1 MIKCRATAVPFQ
13 VLLGACA
20 LMCSAVAT
28 RAADIPDL
36 SGLWTRTWKDAGTFD
51 APPAGQGPIMIDP
64 AHARIPHT
72 GENGTTN
79 PNVTAD
85 PWAADLS
92 NPILKPE
99 TRAKLK
105 RISDDELAGKP
116 HLELSTMCRPPG
128 VPEILNLRD
137 DLKILQTPK
146 EVVFLYSRDHQSR
159 HVYMNVPH
167 AKNPGH
173 SWLGESVGH
182 YEGDTLIVDTIGEND
197 KTHSDRFGTPHSDRI
212 HVVERYRVAA
222 DRKRL
227 EVLVT
232 VDDPGAFTMAWSAR
246 ADYRPDNNWFF
257 EEIVCAENNRPTGP
271 DYEIPIPIAET
282 PDF

>member
-92 NPILKPE
+92 NPILKPR
-99 TRAKLK
+99 RA
-105 RISDDELAGKP
+105 RS
-116 HLELSTMCRPPG
+116 
-128 VPEILNLRD
+128 
-137 DLKILQTPK
+137 
-146 EVVFLYSRDHQSR
+146 
-159 HVYMNVPH
+159 
-167 AKNPGH
+167 
-173 SWLGESVGH
+173 
-182 YEGDTLIVDTIGEND
+182 
-197 KTHSDRFGTPHSDRI
+197 
-212 HVVERYRVAA
+212 
-222 DRKRL
+222 
-227 EVLVT
+227 
-232 VDDPGAFTMAWSAR
+232 
-246 ADYRPDNNWFF
+246 
-257 EEIVCAENNRPTGP
+257 
-271 DYEIPIPIAET
+271 
-282 PDF
+282 

>member
-1 MIKCRATAVPFQ
+1 
-13 VLLGACA
+13 
-20 LMCSAVAT
+20 
-28 RAADIPDL
+28 
-36 SGLWTRTWKDAGTFD
+36 
-51 APPAGQGPIMIDP
+51 MIDP

-72 GENGTTN
+72 AANGTTN

-92 NPILKPE
+92 KSDPE
-99 TRAKLK
+99 ARDAREAEANL
-105 RISDDELAGKP
+105 RRRMAGKP
-116 HLELSTMCRPPG
+116 HLELSTMCLPPG

-137 DLKILQTPK
+137 DMKILQTPK

-167 AKNPGH
+167 SKNPGH

-182 YEGDTLIVDTIGEND
+182 YEGGTLVVDTIGEND

-212 HVVERYRVAA
+212 HVVERYRVTA

-227 EVLVT
+227 EVLAT
-232 VDDPGAFTMAWSAR
+232 IDDPGAFTREWSAR
-246 ADYRPDNNWFF
+246 AD
-257 EEIVCAENNRPTGP
+257 TGP
-271 DYEIPIPIAET
+271 TTIGSSRKSSAPRTTGRPARITRSRFRSPKRRTSERSSTSADPLREHPFLAARRRKTRMQHAPVGRAVGVDVPEE
-282 PDF
+282 